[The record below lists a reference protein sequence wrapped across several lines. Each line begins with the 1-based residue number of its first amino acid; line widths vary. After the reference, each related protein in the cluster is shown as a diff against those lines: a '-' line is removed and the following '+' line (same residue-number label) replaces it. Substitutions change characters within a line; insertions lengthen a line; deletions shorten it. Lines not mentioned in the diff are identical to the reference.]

1 MRTDFLYQRE
11 WLRWRK
17 TGLIDRIDGAF
28 SRDQAEKRYV
38 QHVVREQAGEIDEW
52 LKQGAQIYL
61 CGGLAMGREVEQAL
75 HQGIAQNRGLEDG
88 AAAEV
93 VAGLR
98 RDRRLLK
105 DLY

>member
-1 MRTDFLYQRE
+1 M
-11 WLRWRK
+11 
-17 TGLIDRIDGAF
+17 GLLDRVDGAF

-38 QHVVREQAGEIDEW
+38 QHVVKEHAGQIDEW
-52 LKQGAQIYL
+52 LNAGAQIYI
-61 CGGLAMGREVEQAL
+61 CGSLAMGSEVEQAL
-75 HQGIAQNRGLEDG
+75 RQGIALNRGLEDKE
-88 AAAEV
+88 AAEV

>member
-1 MRTDFLYQRE
+1 M
-11 WLRWRK
+11 
-17 TGLIDRIDGAF
+17 GLLARIDGAF
-28 SRDQAEKRYV
+28 SRDHAEKRYV
-38 QHVVREQAGEIDEW
+38 QHVVREQAEEIDEW
-52 LKQGAQIYL
+52 LNAGAQIYL

-75 HQGIAQNRGLEDG
+75 RQGIALNRGLEDE